1 MTVTQSKHASGA
13 GAAPDED
20 AAPAARPGAALAR
33 RFGLQLAG
41 YATLLAIWSMC
52 SLVVF
57 TEYVLP
63 APWTV
68 AAEMWHLAA
77 DGTAFVQFGS
87 SIVKIALGFAIGTA
101 FGVPLGLLMGRV
113 RYQKYFWQQ
122 PLLVLGN
129 VPGLAFAV
137 FALILFGIGAIGP
150 IVVVAFLALP
160 YVALNVAQGVEEVDA
175 KLIDMSAVYGIGRA
189 EIVKSVFLP
198 SVMPFL
204 FAALRY
210 GFAMAWKVEALTEV
224 FGGRSGIGFMIRQ
237 SYQEFSV
244 AGVLAWTGFFVIFIL
259 LIERVFLAG
268 LERRFFAWRGGR

>member
-1 MTVTQSKHASGA
+1 MTVTANHQADAASA
-13 GAAPDED
+13 PPETGAAP
-20 AAPAARPGAALAR
+20 AGRMAISAR
-33 RFGLQLAG
+33 RVGWALVG
-41 YATLLAIWSMC
+41 YATLLAVWSLC
-52 SLVVF
+52 SLVFF

-68 AAEMWHLAA
+68 GAEMWHLAA

-87 SIVKIALGFAIGTA
+87 SIVKIALGFVIGTA
-101 FGVPLGLLMGRV
+101 LGVPLGLLMGRV
-113 RYQKYFWQQ
+113 KYWKYFWQQ

-150 IVVVAFLALP
+150 VVVVAFVALP
-160 YVALNVAQGVEEVDA
+160 YVALNVAQGVEEVDRR
-175 KLIDMSAVYGIGRA
+175 LVDMSTVYQLGRGD
-189 EIVKSVFLP
+189 IIKSVYLP

-268 LERRFFAWRGGR
+268 LERRFFAYRGDR

>member
-1 MTVTQSKHASGA
+1 M
-13 GAAPDED
+13 P
-20 AAPAARPGAALAR
+20 AR
-33 RFGLQLAG
+33 RSSGVARRIGLAFVG
-41 YATLLAIWSMC
+41 YAVLLAVWSLC
-52 SLVVF
+52 SLVFF

-87 SIVKIALGFAIGTA
+87 SIVKIALGFAIGTVI
-101 FGVPLGLLMGRV
+101 GVPLGLLMGRV

-122 PLLVLGN
+122 PMLVLGN

-137 FALILFGIGAIGP
+137 FALILFGIGAVGP
-150 IVVVAFLALP
+150 IVVVAFVALP
-160 YVALNVAQGVEEVDA
+160 YVALNVAQGVEEVDRR
-175 KLIDMSAVYGIGRA
+175 LVDMSAVYGQGRG
-189 EIVKSVFLP
+189 EIVKSVYLP

>member
-1 MTVTQSKHASGA
+1 MTVTTSKPSKA
-13 GAAPDED
+13 GATPEKVAS
-20 AAPAARPGAALAR
+20 PASPGTAMAR
-33 RFGLQLAG
+33 RLGLQFVG
-41 YATLLAIWSMC
+41 YGILLAVWSLC
-52 SLVVF
+52 SLVLF
-57 TEYVLP
+57 SEYVLP

-68 AAEMWHLAA
+68 GAEMWHLAA

-87 SIVKIALGFAIGTA
+87 SIVKIALGFAIGTV

-137 FALILFGIGAIGP
+137 FALILFGIGAVGP
-150 IVVVAFLALP
+150 IVVVAFVALP
-160 YVALNVAQGVEEVDA
+160 YVALNVAQGVEEVDRR
-175 KLIDMSAVYGIGRA
+175 LVDMSTVYGIGRG
-189 EIVKSVFLP
+189 EITRSVFLP

-244 AGVLAWTGFFVIFIL
+244 AGVLAWTGFFVLFIL

>member
-1 MTVTQSKHASGA
+1 MTVTTNHAAEAASA
-13 GAAPDED
+13 PPETGAA
-20 AAPAARPGAALAR
+20 RAR
-33 RFGLQLAG
+33 RVGASARRVGLHLVG
-41 YATLLAIWSMC
+41 YALLLAVWSLC
-52 SLVVF
+52 SLVLF

-68 AAEMWHLAA
+68 GAEMWHLAA

-87 SIVKIALGFAIGTA
+87 SIVKIALGFAIGTV

-113 RYQKYFWQQ
+113 RYWKYFWQQ

-150 IVVVAFLALP
+150 VVVVSFVALP
-160 YVALNVAQGVEEVDA
+160 YVAINVAQGVEEVDRR
-175 KLIDMSAVYGIGRA
+175 LVDMSTVYGLGRGDV
-189 EIVKSVFLP
+189 IKSVFLP
-198 SVMPFL
+198 SIMPFL

-237 SYQEFSV
+237 SFQEFSIT
-244 AGVLAWTGFFVIFIL
+244 GVLAWTGFFVIFIL
-259 LIERVFLAG
+259 LIERVFLAQ
-268 LERRFFAWRGGR
+268 LEQRFFAWRGGR

>member
-1 MTVTQSKHASGA
+1 MTVTANQPTDAAAAPSEK
-13 GAAPDED
+13 GAAP
-20 AAPAARPGAALAR
+20 ARALTVSAGR
-33 RFGLQLAG
+33 VGLHLIG
-41 YATLLAIWSMC
+41 YAVLVGIWAFC

-68 AAEMWHLAA
+68 GAEMWHLAA
-77 DGTAFVQFGS
+77 DGTAFVQFGA
-87 SIVKIALGFAIGTA
+87 SILKIALGFAIGTV
-101 FGVPLGLLMGRV
+101 FGVPLGLLMGRI

-129 VPGLAFAV
+129 VPGLAYAV

-150 IVVVAFLALP
+150 VVVVSFVALP
-160 YVALNVAQGVEEVDA
+160 YVALNVAQGVEEVDRR
-175 KLIDMSAVYGIGRA
+175 LVDMSTVYGLGRGDV
-189 EIVKSVFLP
+189 IKSVFLP

-237 SYQEFSV
+237 SFQEFSV

-268 LERRFFAWRGGR
+268 LEQRFFAWRGGR

>member
-1 MTVTQSKHASGA
+1 MTVTTHKPA
-13 GAAPDED
+13 GAESAPQADHV
-20 AAPAARPGAALAR
+20 APARPGSAMLR
-33 RFGLQLAG
+33 RVGLPLVG
-41 YATLLAIWSMC
+41 YGFLLAVWSFC
-52 SLVVF
+52 SLVLF

-68 AAEMWHLAA
+68 GAEMWHLAA

-87 SIVKIALGFAIGTA
+87 SIVKIALGFAIGTV

-150 IVVVAFLALP
+150 VVVVAFVALP
-160 YVALNVAQGVEEVDA
+160 YVALNVAQGVEEVDRR
-175 KLIDMSAVYGIGRA
+175 LVDMSAVYGIGRG
-189 EIVKSVFLP
+189 EITRSVFLP

>member
-1 MTVTQSKHASGA
+1 VTVTTNKPA
-13 GAAPDED
+13 GAAGATPDPLV
-20 AAPAARPGAALAR
+20 APARPGAAAAR
-33 RFGLQLAG
+33 RIGLQLVG
-41 YATLLAIWSMC
+41 YASLLAVWSFC
-52 SLVVF
+52 SLVLF

-68 AAEMWHLAA
+68 GAEMWHLAS

-87 SIVKIALGFAIGTA
+87 SIVKIALGFAIGTV

-129 VPGLAFAV
+129 VPGLAYAV

-150 IVVVAFLALP
+150 VVVVAFVALP
-160 YVALNVAQGVEEVDA
+160 YVALNVAQGVEEVDRR
-175 KLIDMSAVYGIGRA
+175 LVDMSAVYGIGRA
-189 EIVKSVFLP
+189 EIIKSVFLP

-259 LIERVFLAG
+259 LIERVFLAA

>member
-1 MTVTQSKHASGA
+1 VTVTTNTAA
-13 GAAPDED
+13 AAPGT
-20 AAPAARPGAALAR
+20 APDKGAVPARRSSGVARRIGLAFVGYAAL
-33 RFGLQLAG
+33 LAV
-41 YATLLAIWSMC
+41 WSLC
-52 SLVVF
+52 SLVFF

-87 SIVKIALGFAIGTA
+87 SIVKIALGFAIGTVI
-101 FGVPLGLLMGRV
+101 GVPLGLLMGRV

-122 PLLVLGN
+122 PMLVLGN

-137 FALILFGIGAIGP
+137 FALILFGIGAVGP
-150 IVVVAFLALP
+150 IVVVAFVALP
-160 YVALNVAQGVEEVDA
+160 YVALNVAQGVEEVDRR
-175 KLIDMSAVYGIGRA
+175 LVDMSAVYGQGRG
-189 EIVKSVFLP
+189 EIVKSVYLP

>member
-1 MTVTQSKHASGA
+1 VTVTTNHAADAASA
-13 GAAPDED
+13 PPETGAAPAHPR
-20 AAPAARPGAALAR
+20 AAVAR
-33 RFGLQLAG
+33 RVGLQLIG
-41 YATLLAIWSMC
+41 YATLLGIWSLC
-52 SLVVF
+52 SLVLF

-68 AAEMWHLAA
+68 GAEMWHLAA
-77 DGTAFVQFGS
+77 DGTAFIQFGS
-87 SIVKIALGFAIGTA
+87 SIVKIALGFAIGTVI
-101 FGVPLGLLMGRV
+101 GVPLGLLMGRV
-113 RYQKYFWQQ
+113 QYFKYFWQQ

-137 FALILFGIGAIGP
+137 FALILFGIGAVGP
-150 IVVVAFLALP
+150 VVVVAFVALP
-160 YVALNVAQGVEEVDA
+160 YVALNVAQGVEEVDRR
-175 KLIDMSAVYGIGRA
+175 LVDMSSVYGLGRG
-189 EIVKSVFLP
+189 EIIKSVFLP

>member
-1 MTVTQSKHASGA
+1 MSVST
-13 GAAPDED
+13 GAAADTATAGRETE
-20 AAPAARPGAALAR
+20 PGPSRTLAR
-33 RFGLQLAG
+33 RIGYQLTG
-41 YATLLAIWSMC
+41 YAALLAVWAFC
-52 SLVVF
+52 STVLF
-57 TEYVLP
+57 TEHIAP
-63 APWTV
+63 PPWTV
-68 AAEMWHLAA
+68 GAEMWRLAA
-77 DGTAFVQFGS
+77 DGTAFLQFGS
-87 SIVKIALGFAIGTA
+87 SIVKIAIGFAIGTV

-137 FALILFGIGAIGP
+137 FALILFGIGAVGP
-150 IVVVAFLALP
+150 VVVVAFVALP
-160 YVALNVAQGVEEVDA
+160 YVALNVAQGVEEVDRR
-175 KLIDMSAVYGIGRA
+175 LVDMSTVYGLGHG

-198 SVMPFL
+198 SVLPFL

-244 AGVLAWTGFFVIFIL
+244 TGVLAWTGFFVIFIL
-259 LIERVFLAG
+259 LIERVVLTG

>member
-1 MTVTQSKHASGA
+1 MTAATAERTEGGAPPASGE
-13 GAAPDED
+13 AP
-20 AAPAARPGAALAR
+20 PGAIGRNLRRTGLALT
-33 RFGLQLAG
+33 G
-41 YATLLAIWSMC
+41 YLTLFAVWSAC
-52 SLVVF
+52 SLFFF
-57 TEYVLP
+57 TPYVLP

-68 AAEMWHLAA
+68 GAEMWHLAA

-87 SIVKIALGFAIGTA
+87 SIVKIAVGFAIGTVV
-101 FGVPLGLLMGRV
+101 GVPLGLLMGRM
-113 RYQKYFWQQ
+113 RYWNYFFQQ

-150 IVVVAFLALP
+150 IVVVAFVALP
-160 YVALNVAQGVEEVDA
+160 YVALNVAQGVEEVDRN
-175 KLIDMSAVYGIGRA
+175 LIDMSTVYGLNRSAILR
-189 EIVKSVFLP
+189 SVFLP
-198 SVMPFL
+198 SIMPFL

-244 AGVLAWTGFFVIFIL
+244 AGVLAWTGFFVLFIL

>member
-1 MTVTQSKHASGA
+1 MTVTTNKPA
-13 GAAPDED
+13 D
-20 AAPAARPGAALAR
+20 AASAPPESRGAPARPMAASAR
-33 RFGLQLAG
+33 RVGLHLTG
-41 YATLLAIWSMC
+41 YALLLAAWSIC
-52 SLVVF
+52 STVVF
-57 TEYVLP
+57 TEYILP

-68 AAEMWHLAA
+68 GAEMWHLAA

-87 SIVKIALGFAIGTA
+87 SIVKIALGFAIGTV

-113 RYQKYFWQQ
+113 RYWKYFWQQ

-150 IVVVAFLALP
+150 VVVVSFVALP
-160 YVALNVAQGVEEVDA
+160 YVAINVAQGVEEVDRR
-175 KLIDMSAVYGIGRA
+175 LVDMSTVYGRGRGDV
-189 EIVKSVFLP
+189 IKSVFLP
-198 SVMPFL
+198 SIMPFL

-237 SYQEFSV
+237 SFQEFSIS
-244 AGVLAWTGFFVIFIL
+244 GVLAWTGFFVIFIL
-259 LIERVFLAG
+259 LIERVFLAQ
-268 LERRFFAWRGGR
+268 LEQRFFAWRGGR